1 MGLKKNNR
9 GQATEKI
16 EEEEEKTTKD
26 EKLFVLIL
34 KYNYQTNVSVLS
46 QSAKDYTKQ
55 RQNHTLESKERTTQI
70 SKEELNGLKY
80 MSCIKILHPTSAP
93 RC

>member
-16 EEEEEKTTKD
+16 EEEEKTTKD

-70 SKEELNGLKY
+70 SKEE
-80 MSCIKILHPTSAP
+80 
-93 RC
+93 